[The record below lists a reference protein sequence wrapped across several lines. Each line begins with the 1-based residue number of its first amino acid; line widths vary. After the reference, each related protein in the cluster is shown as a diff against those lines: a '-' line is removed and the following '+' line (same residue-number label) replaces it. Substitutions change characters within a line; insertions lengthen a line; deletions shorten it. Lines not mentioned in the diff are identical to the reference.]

1 MSDIARAGPD
11 CEMALLHDEAVTALC
26 QAITAITEDD
36 IEARCAAVRAA
47 TESITTLYLNL
58 DVRRWGESIGGLA
71 ETYDRILAHLI
82 GINLYNDRAIA
93 RQAIELLEP
102 LRDPW
107 TLSGGMDSACR
118 SIATQAPTANG
129 ARICETTAAARQPAA
144 ARSPS

>member
-1 MSDIARAGPD
+1 MRDIARAGPD
-11 CEMALLHDEAVTALC
+11 REAALLYDEAVTALS

-58 DVRRWGESIGGLA
+58 DVRRWGESIEGLA

-82 GINLYNDRAIA
+82 GVNFYNDSAIA
-93 RQAIELLEP
+93 RQALELLEP

-107 TLSGGMDSACR
+107 AISGGMVSAWR

-129 ARICETTAAARQPAA
+129 ARTCGTTAAARRPAA